1 LGSATEPVP
10 ALEWCPSVSPWLI
23 AIATVLP
30 SFMVALDTSVANVS
44 LPRIAANLSAN
55 TLHTTP
61 ILTGYLVANAIVLP
75 ATGWLSQF
83 FGRKRLLIA
92 SIGLFTLAS
101 VVCGA
106 AWSLQI
112 LVIARVVQG
121 ASGGALLPVSQAVLL
136 ESFRPE
142 KRGEAMAAYG
152 MGAIVA
158 PIVGPALGGWI
169 TDYYSWR
176 WVFYINVPVGI
187 VAAAMAVLLIEDPP
201 YLKHLVRRGID
212 YVGFA
217 AMAVGLGAL
226 QIFLERGQEHH
237 WFATAWVTWLAA
249 VSAGSLVFFVLWELR
264 SSHPIVDL
272 RVMRSRNF
280 ALAVPMAGIYGVIL
294 YGSLVLVS
302 LLMQELMGYP
312 AARTGI
318 AITPRGVG
326 AMFSML
332 IAGRLVRRI
341 DGRILIASGFL
352 LLAWGSFLLGHMSR
366 DLGLGHVL
374 LPNAIMGGALGFIFV
389 PLTTMCIG
397 ILPNEQIGTATGI
410 YNLMR
415 NMGGSVGIA
424 GVATVLAHRT
434 HTRQASLLLAR
445 GALDG
450 LLLKEAMLGGFV
462 DTFRALGYLAL
473 AALPLAMLLKHVVS
487 REQLDLVNRESP
499 KPVPVELE

>member
-1 LGSATEPVP
+1 
-10 ALEWCPSVSPWLI
+10 LI
-23 AIATVLP
+23 AITTVLP

-44 LPRIAANLSAN
+44 LPRIAAGLSAN
-55 TLHTTP
+55 TLHTTA

-101 VVCGA
+101 VACGE
-106 AWSLQI
+106 AWSLQMLI
-112 LVIARVVQG
+112 IARVVQG

-158 PIVGPALGGWI
+158 PIVGPTLGGWI
-169 TDYYSWR
+169 TDHYSWR

-187 VAAAMAVLLIEDPP
+187 VAAVMAVLLIEDPP

-226 QIFLERGQEHH
+226 QIFLDRGQEHH
-237 WFATAWVTWLAA
+237 WFATTWITWLAA
-249 VSAGSLVFFVLWELR
+249 VSAGSLLVFVLWELR
-264 SSHPIVDL
+264 ASYPIVDL
-272 RVMRSRNF
+272 RVMRNRNF
-280 ALAVPMAGIYGVIL
+280 AVAVPIAAIYGVIL

-302 LLMQELMGYP
+302 LLLQDLMGYP
-312 AARTGI
+312 AAQTGI

-332 IAGRLVRRI
+332 IAGRLVRRL

-352 LLAWGSFLLGHMSR
+352 LLAWGSFLLGHVSR
-366 DLGLGHVL
+366 DLGLGQVL

-389 PLTTMCIG
+389 PLTTMCVG
-397 ILPNEQIGTATGI
+397 TLPNEQIGTATGI

-424 GVATVLAHRT
+424 GVATVLAHAT
-434 HTRQASLLLAR
+434 HTHQASLLWAH

-450 LLLKEAMLGGFV
+450 LLLKKAILGGFV
-462 DTFRALGYLAL
+462 DTFNALSYVAL
-473 AALPLAMLLKHVVS
+473 AVLPLAMLLKHVVEKE
-487 REQLDLVNRESP
+487 RLKPVVNGESP
-499 KPVPVELE
+499 QPVPMEVE